1 MKRGGLFRYIEGL
14 LLLLSNNIGNVPAR
28 PRPHQTMESD
38 LSSWGFGFGG
48 VAIWRSGVRSGARNA
63 WA

>member
-1 MKRGGLFRYIEGL
+1 MNRGGLFRYIEGL

-28 PRPHQTMESD
+28 PRLHQTMESD
-38 LSSWGFGFGG
+38 LSSWGFGG
-48 VAIWRSGVRSGARNA
+48 VGIWRSGVRSGARNA